1 MNFSYSKT
9 YNAKNITMPL
19 NQRWIVKQKV
29 IDEFFDEI
37 VANVKKER
45 VKRGIS
51 QLALAQILGHKSP
64 NYIAKIE
71 TRKHGVCYNL
81 HHLFIIATEFD
92 MDLRDLVPNTKE
104 AK

>member
-1 MNFSYSKT
+1 
-9 YNAKNITMPL
+9 MPL
-19 NQRWIVKQKV
+19 NQRWIVKQKA

-45 VKRGIS
+45 IKRGIS

-92 MDLRDLVPNTKE
+92 MDIKDLLPDTKE
-104 AK
+104 MK

>member
-1 MNFSYSKT
+1 M
-9 YNAKNITMPL
+9 
-19 NQRWIVKQKV
+19 KQKA

-92 MDLRDLVPNTKE
+92 MNIKDLLPDTKE
-104 AK
+104 TK

>member
-1 MNFSYSKT
+1 MN
-9 YNAKNITMPL
+9 
-19 NQRWIVKQKV
+19 QKI

-51 QLALAQILGHKSP
+51 QLSLAQILGHKSP

-92 MDLRDLVPNTKE
+92 MDIKDLLPNTKE
-104 AK
+104 MK

>member
-1 MNFSYSKT
+1 MVQI
-9 YNAKNITMPL
+9 A
-19 NQRWIVKQKV
+19 

-37 VANVKKER
+37 VANVKRER
-45 VKRGIS
+45 LKRGIS

-81 HHLFIIATEFD
+81 HHLFIIAKEFD
-92 MDLRDLVPNTKE
+92 MDLRDLLPSAKNDTKDE
-104 AK
+104 SANV

>member
-1 MNFSYSKT
+1 M
-9 YNAKNITMPL
+9 
-19 NQRWIVKQKV
+19 KQKV

-45 VKRGIS
+45 LKRGIS

-81 HHLFIIATEFD
+81 HHLFIIANEFE
-92 MDLRDLVPNTKE
+92 MDIKDLLPDT
-104 AK
+104 ASRI